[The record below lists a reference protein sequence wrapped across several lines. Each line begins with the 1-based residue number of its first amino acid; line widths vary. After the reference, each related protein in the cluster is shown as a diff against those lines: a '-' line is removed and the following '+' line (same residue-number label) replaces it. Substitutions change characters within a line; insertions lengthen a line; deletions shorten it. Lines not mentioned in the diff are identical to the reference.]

1 MFILKTLAIKESG
14 NALVVIAQNEQL
26 PQLLPSSI
34 RIVKSLVVA
43 NSENL
48 LSRGEIYVIF
58 RKYLGMN
65 PTGSKPWVVTSYA
78 GDHQNIISQH
88 QNLIAAVESAKK
100 VNGMNLDAFHRPE
113 SAILTFIRK
122 LLKRAK

>member
-1 MFILKTLAIKESG
+1 MLILKTLAIKESG

-58 RKYLGMN
+58 RKYG
-65 PTGSKPWVVTSYA
+65 TS
-78 GDHQNIISQH
+78 
-88 QNLIAAVESAKK
+88 
-100 VNGMNLDAFHRPE
+100 
-113 SAILTFIRK
+113 
-122 LLKRAK
+122 LKRVG

>member
-1 MFILKTLAIKESG
+1 MLILKTLAIKESG

-48 LSRGEIYVIF
+48 ISRGEVYVIF
-58 RKYLGMN
+58 RKYLGVD
-65 PTGSKPWVVTSYA
+65 PTDSKPWFVTSYA
-78 GDHQNIISQH
+78 GDHQIIISRH

-100 VNGMNLDAFHRPE
+100 VNGMNLYAFHRPE